1 MLNEDVVTKDLHNLQ
16 CQKILKQCQQISEGK
31 QARLLQQQ
39 EDLLKY
45 IGTWGQ
51 RMHKPFFYKKKK
63 VGKGIYL
70 TEKRI

>member
-1 MLNEDVVTKDLHNLQ
+1 MSTQQMLNEDVVTKDLHNLQ

-45 IGTWGQ
+45 IGT
-51 RMHKPFFYKKKK
+51 
-63 VGKGIYL
+63 
-70 TEKRI
+70 